1 MKSAPSET
9 AELLHRVRQQLI
21 LAQVRIMELED
32 ARDELAPKLADTE
45 KLLTGA
51 QNLADQKLT
60 EADHLA
66 KVLGDLQT
74 QFEHLRHMQHV
85 TNEALNQTR
94 REKADVTASLAVITD
109 RATAAEQRGSQLQ
122 KEIISLADQLA
133 QLNASLSRVGL
144 ELAESNTT
152 AAARLDRLNELDAEI
167 RTLKTSRSWRW
178 MAWLRAIERQL
189 GGR

>member
-1 MKSAPSET
+1 
-9 AELLHRVRQQLI
+9 
-21 LAQVRIMELED
+21 
-32 ARDELAPKLADTE
+32 
-45 KLLTGA
+45 
-51 QNLADQKLT
+51 
-60 EADHLA
+60 
-66 KVLGDLQT
+66 
-74 QFEHLRHMQHV
+74 MQHV

-94 REKADVTASLAVITD
+94 REKADVTASMAIITD
-109 RATAAEQRGSQLQ
+109 RATAAEQRGNQLQ

-167 RTLKTSRSWRW
+167 RTLKASRSWRW